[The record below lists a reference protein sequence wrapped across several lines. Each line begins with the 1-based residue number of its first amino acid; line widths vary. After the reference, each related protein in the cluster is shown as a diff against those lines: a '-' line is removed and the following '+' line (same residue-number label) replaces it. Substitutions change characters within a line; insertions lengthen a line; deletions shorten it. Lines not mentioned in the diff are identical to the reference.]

1 MTQQQ
6 KSADT
11 FDILLDLKNILCKG
25 NLKPK
30 RLHVMIPLIMLK
42 KLTLYGATV
51 WGAGAFTRELSS
63 KHTRAPSSFPTFLSF
78 RPSLCLLLS
87 LLFSALEDWDKFP
100 VTSPVQILIHSVAQ
114 CWISGMC
121 HCAHFFWDCF
131 DFSFPL
137 VFVAVAVILR
147 RDLTLPRL
155 TAVSQEYFL
164 NSNTPDLWSG
174 DNTAVYFSNLLFVLH
189 TNRKCTLSAKNY
201 VPLKDI

>member
-1 MTQQQ
+1 MEQQSEEQ
-6 KSADT
+6 V
-11 FDILLDLKNILCKG
+11 LLLENCLASTHRH
-25 NLKPK
+25 L
-30 RLHVMIPLIMLK
+30 PL
-42 KLTLYGATV
+42 
-51 WGAGAFTRELSS
+51 FPLS
-63 KHTRAPSSFPTFLSF
+63 FLSF

-114 CWISGMC
+114 CWISGMY
-121 HCAHFFWDCF
+121 HCAHFFWDCS

-147 RDLTLPRL
+147 RALTLSRL

-164 NSNTPDLWSG
+164 NSNTPDLGSG
-174 DNTAVYFSNLLFVLH
+174 DNTAVYFSNLLFVSH

-201 VPLKDI
+201 VPLKDL